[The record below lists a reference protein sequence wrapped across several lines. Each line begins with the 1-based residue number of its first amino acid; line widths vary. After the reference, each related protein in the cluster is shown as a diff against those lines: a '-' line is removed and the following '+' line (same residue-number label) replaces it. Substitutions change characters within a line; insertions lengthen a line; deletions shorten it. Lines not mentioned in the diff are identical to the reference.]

1 MRIAVLI
8 VLCLRVAAGCTVVAP
23 PVKDAVKQA
32 QVVFRGMVTEISDSE
47 ITFRVDRVW
56 KGPVT
61 ATFSMPKVIWSSSGC
76 LPGFYQGIVKVG
88 AELLVYARRVPEV
101 DVSGYIPTPGSRT
114 APVANAADDLK
125 RLGRGHQP
133 K

>member
-76 LPGFYQGIVKVG
+76 LPGFYQGTVKVG
-88 AELLVYARRVPEV
+88 TSGLRSARTGGRCERLYSDPWF
-101 DVSGYIPTPGSRT
+101 
-114 APVANAADDLK
+114 ADCICSECS
-125 RLGRGHQP
+125 
-133 K
+133 